1 MPHFHNYPAFK
12 AFHIK
17 MSGLYKMLLLW
28 FPGNRPLRCDSL
40 GNFVVNFHCYY
51 HFSGGSTFLLKCC
64 WLVKKKEQWYPCV
77 DVLRASCTVRCP
89 GCWGWPRGQFAG
101 ADPVAGVLGLILW
114 LMCWGWSCGQVAGA
128 GPTAGLLGLARWLAP
143 SGPAWPSSGTLTA
156 RCPKVM
162 RMSWCMF

>member
-1 MPHFHNYPAFK
+1 
-12 AFHIK
+12 

-64 WLVKKKEQWYPCV
+64 WLVKKNNGIRVWMCFVLHALCV
-77 DVLRASCTVRCP
+77 VRVPTRSRGDHVSRP
-89 GCWGWPRGQFAG
+89 GCWGWPRGQLAG

-162 RMSWCMF
+162 RMSRCMF